1 MVMRRVY
8 LNWISWSAIMALAIW
23 LRMDGLDDRPIHADE
38 ATGARILAERIEDN
52 GYEFNPKHF
61 HGPFLSF
68 ITQPIAKLRG
78 ESDWHGLSVHTLR
91 LGVVIAGL
99 LTVLIPLL
107 WVRVIGQLPALIA
120 GALLA
125 TSPLLV
131 YYNRMFIHESWL
143 VLFGL
148 LSLYAIHRLLDR
160 PSIGNSLLAG
170 VIVGL
175 MFATKET
182 FAISIICWALASC
195 AYLYGRRRV
204 DGGKLE
210 LAQYVKSIAI
220 GGITAI
226 LVGAAFFSNWFSQPQ
241 AILEAFQ
248 TFFVYE
254 TTPGHEKN
262 LLYYLELLVW
272 PKLALGNWWTEGL
285 VCILSIAAVIH
296 GIVKR
301 KNLPFLLL
309 VLVSSLAHLGIY
321 SLIAYKTP
329 WLMLLPWA
337 HLCLLASLVFSDYHK
352 QNRLVRG
359 TLVVTLVLGL
369 VFQTKQSIYATGSF
383 SNNARNPYAYVPTS
397 KDIQSLE
404 SWLIDLDT
412 VKGIEP
418 IAVVGSGYWPLPWY
432 LKSFETIGYWSS
444 VNEDMIR
451 MPVVISMQAE
461 SEKCTYLLEST
472 HTALPRSLREN
483 VSMTLFL
490 RNDLWQLWSE
500 GEQ

>member
-1 MVMRRVY
+1 MGRAY
-8 LNWISWSAIMALAIW
+8 LSWISWSVIIALAIW
-23 LRMDGLDDRPIHADE
+23 LRMHGLSERPIHADE
-38 ATGARILAERIEDN
+38 ATGARILAERLEGN
-52 GYEFNPKHF
+52 GYEFSPTHF

-68 ITQPIAKLRG
+68 ISQPIARLKG
-78 ESDWHGLSVHTLR
+78 EHDWSSLSVHTLR
-91 LGVVIAGL
+91 LGVVVAGI
-99 LTVLIPLL
+99 LTVLTPLL
-107 WVRVIGQLPALIA
+107 WLRQIGQLPAFIA

-148 LSLYAIHRLLDR
+148 VSLYAICRLLDR
-160 PSIGNSLLAG
+160 PSVKNSLLAG
-170 VIVGL
+170 VFVGL

-182 FAISIICWALASC
+182 FVISIISWALASL
-195 AYLYGRRRV
+195 AYLYGRYKADDRQ
-204 DGGKLE
+204 LE
-210 LAQYVKSIAI
+210 IAEYLKSIAI

-226 LVGAAFFSNWFSQPQ
+226 LVGAVFFSNWFTQPQ
-241 AILEAFQ
+241 AILDAFQ

-254 TTPGHEKN
+254 TTPGHEKH
-262 LLYYLELLVW
+262 LIYYLELLVW
-272 PKLALGNWWTEGL
+272 PKHTLGHWWTEGL

-296 GIVKR
+296 IIVKR

-309 VLVSSLAHLGIY
+309 VLVSSIAHLVIY
-321 SLIAYKTP
+321 SCIAYKTP

-337 HLCLLASLVFSDYHK
+337 HFCLLAALAFSDFQQ

-359 TLVVTLVLGL
+359 MLLGVLILGL
-369 VFQTKQSIYATGSF
+369 GYQTKQSLYATGSF
-383 SNNARNPYAYVPTS
+383 SNDARNPYAYVPTS

-404 SWLIDLDT
+404 SWLVDLDSMQP
-412 VKGIEP
+412 IEP

-432 LKSFETIGYWSS
+432 LKNFETIGYWPN
-444 VNEDMIR
+444 VNEEMLS
-451 MPVVISMQAE
+451 MPVVISMQSQ
-461 SEKCTYLLEST
+461 SEECEDLLQST

-500 GEQ
+500 ESP